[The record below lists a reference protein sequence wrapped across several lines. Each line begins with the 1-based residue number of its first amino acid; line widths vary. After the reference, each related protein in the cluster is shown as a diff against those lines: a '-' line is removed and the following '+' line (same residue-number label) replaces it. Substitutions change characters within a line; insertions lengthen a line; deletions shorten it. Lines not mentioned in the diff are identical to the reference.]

1 MIRYTNR
8 AIAICYGF
16 YFWKEMKEWL
26 KALNIIEKFLFDRL
40 GTMKSS
46 DDNYLLGALPRDNAI
61 HFFIFYNRHYYVF
74 IDNKKSDD
82 DTRYVLDSYQAHN
95 KWLKYKRF
103 CRKKFEEYFKYEKF
117 INMYLD
123 MKERDT
129 YEREFYIDSVTET
142 DNKRTYTYAKKESEI
157 NGNRDYG
164 NDNI

>member
-103 CRKKFEEYFKYEKF
+103 CRKRFEEYFKYEKF

-129 YEREFYIDSVTET
+129 CEREFYIDSVTET

-157 NGNRDYG
+157 NGIRDYG

>member
-1 MIRYTNR
+1 M
-8 AIAICYGF
+8 
-16 YFWKEMKEWL
+16 

-103 CRKKFEEYFKYEKF
+103 CRKRFEEYFKYEKF

-142 DNKRTYTYAKKESEI
+142 DNKRTYTYAKKETEI